1 MLNTDLHEGLVPYLY
16 FVLKENDNFKSM
28 LLFLI
33 FRDRKYSV
41 LGVKNKFYDIIT
53 IRNDS
58 EISSLYVRHL
68 PSIHERGKSFSIDK
82 DLTIKVYDERMAFES
97 WGPVPIDSLK
107 TSTYKIQDDG
117 MIKEIK

>member
-1 MLNTDLHEGLVPYLY
+1 MLNADLHEGLVPYLY
-16 FVLKENDNFKSM
+16 FVLKENDNFKSL
-28 LLFLI
+28 LLFSRY
-33 FRDRKYSV
+33 RDREYPA
-41 LGVKNKFYDIIT
+41 LGVHNKFYDIIT

-58 EISSLYVRHL
+58 VISSLNVGYL
-68 PSIHERGKSFSIDK
+68 PDIHERGKSFSIDK

-97 WGPVPIDSLK
+97 WGPVPIDTLK